1 MYIYTVY
8 KKIFMFAVNCIVYHQ
23 RNKKSLSTM
32 TSLAPHYDWMPRS
45 STYFDLNY
53 DWLIYT

>member
-1 MYIYTVY
+1 
-8 KKIFMFAVNCIVYHQ
+8 MFAVNCIVYHQ

-53 DWLIYT
+53 DWFIPSKSS